1 MLQSEFYDR
10 THVTLSAEEYG
21 KVENIYDRV
30 QMNKDEFC
38 KLWLENRD
46 NKIIKELMDHIMETE
61 MRLDVAQDEIHKC
74 SKLIEKERNECKDRI
89 ESLGRKIVANIYD
102 DTKIYD
108 ALEEEFT
115 LDFIIKV
122 KLENNMDLEEHE
134 RKHLIE
140 KL

>member
-61 MRLDVAQDEIHKC
+61 MRLDAAQDEIHKC

>member
-46 NKIIKELMDHIMETE
+46 NQIIKELMDHIMETE
-61 MRLDVAQDEIHKC
+61 MRLCAAQEDNDNHE
-74 SKLIEKERNECKDRI
+74 KLLEKERKECQERI